1 MGANQRQSKTLALEP
16 VEGSSSAGELLR
28 PAAPESRG
36 EGKQQ
41 RELRMTT
48 VDEFLAT
55 AAREYEAGTVDR
67 ALWRRAVDQCRNDPS
82 LVVAAYLRARA
93 TELESRSKP
102 DDRSSAAEAGA
113 RVQTNRHEPDAP
125 TSAPITSTFLPN
137 APSQKAKRKLAWAAA
152 AVGALACVVAIIYAM
167 VLPAPRDQGQAQAV
181 AAAASTSSRPA
192 GPGRERTVSRN
203 ATSEVN
209 PDRTKPALAAT
220 VQQLRND
227 GNWNVLVLYAAEWT
241 RQEPD
246 NALAWRELSGGYSRL
261 RQYND
266 ALDAANKA
274 VQLAPSDALAWR
286 NLGQINLTV
295 DRLPEAG
302 MAFDKAL
309 ALSPDDADALC
320 GAASVA
326 QRQSRPKAAEP
337 STSRGASVAAG
348 CPGADTNEVTV
359 APAGVSS
366 ARKVVSS
373 GSR

>member
-1 MGANQRQSKTLALEP
+1 MGANQPQSKTLALEP
-16 VEGSSSAGELLR
+16 VQGSSAADEPVR
-28 PAAPESRG
+28 PAVRDSRG

-55 AAREYEAGTVDR
+55 AAREYEEGTVDR

-93 TELESRSKP
+93 TELQSRRKP
-102 DDRSSAAEAGA
+102 DDRSRAVAEAGA
-113 RVQTNRHEPDAP
+113 RVDASHGEPDVRTA
-125 TSAPITSTFLPN
+125 APITSTFLPDTLSRN
-137 APSQKAKRKLAWAAA
+137 RNRKLVWSAATVA
-152 AVGALACVVAIIYAM
+152 ALACGVAIIYVM
-167 VLPAPRDQGQAQAV
+167 VMPASHEQGQAPTAAV
-181 AAAASTSSRPA
+181 STSSRPA
-192 GPGRERTVSRN
+192 QPGRERTVGRS
-203 ATSEVN
+203 ASSDVN

-241 RQEPD
+241 RQEPN

-302 MAFDKAL
+302 LAFDKAL

-326 QRQSRPKAAEP
+326 QRQSRPRTAEP
-337 STSRGASVAAG
+337 SASQGASSAAG
-348 CPGADTNEVTV
+348 CPGADASAVAV
-359 APAGVSS
+359 APAGVSTV
-366 ARKVVSS
+366 RKVVSS
-373 GSR
+373 GR